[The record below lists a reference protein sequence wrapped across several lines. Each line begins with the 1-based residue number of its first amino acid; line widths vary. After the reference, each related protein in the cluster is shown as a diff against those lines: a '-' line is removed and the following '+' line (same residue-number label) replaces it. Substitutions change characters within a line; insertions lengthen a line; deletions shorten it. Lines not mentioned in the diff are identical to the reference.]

1 MCTYNKEELV
11 VVQVVSEVFFKHVL
25 LFDQDPYQLDNVWS
39 CGAMKGFHS

>member
-25 LFDQDPYQLDNVWS
+25 LFDQDPHQLDNVS
-39 CGAMKGFHS
+39 AVVL